1 MASRSF
7 SGRSPGQKVYV
18 NAKQVLQLDLKS
30 AKIEQGG
37 PRQRV
42 DENVEIAPFLV
53 GAMGC

>member
-7 SGRSPGQKVYV
+7 SGRSPGVYG